1 MAHHQGFLPDYGY
14 FSDLVVLVS
23 KISALEEE
31 VGGIRSALVNIE
43 NQKERF
49 LQRLPAALD
58 ELVVARKA
66 LHESIVCN
74 HEKQCKAHEER
85 LAEENARLKAD
96 AELRDIAEQEA
107 KRKEEEE
114 SRITVSLLEA
124 LNNPPERTEEDLI
137 RSIEEARP
145 STPPITQPQS
155 PATSLAPSPPP
166 VAKPKMSLKE
176 ALALAVAR
184 N

>member
-85 LAEENARLKAD
+85 LKAD

-124 LNNPPERTEEDLI
+124 LNNPPGRTEEDLI